1 MAGVFTSKKGAGVAC
16 GQCKQRSGVSLAVVG
31 TGVCSHLQVFVH
43 LLRGQKNIQVL
54 AGEFVYRGD
63 EPYCFDCVRRECAHC
78 HKPIST
84 TNVVIEIG
92 GGDLVHERCF
102 KCAEC
107 ATTLVGKECFQ
118 NAEDAFLCES
128 CNVAYIANSVG
139 DPTQSV
145 VRDCLS
151 VLVGLSACVCL

>member
-1 MAGVFTSKKGAGVAC
+1 MWTMQAKIGCLVGRWWDGRLLSSACLCPSFAGG
-16 GQCKQRSGVSLAVVG
+16 
-31 TGVCSHLQVFVH
+31 
-43 LLRGQKNIQVL
+43 KNIQVL